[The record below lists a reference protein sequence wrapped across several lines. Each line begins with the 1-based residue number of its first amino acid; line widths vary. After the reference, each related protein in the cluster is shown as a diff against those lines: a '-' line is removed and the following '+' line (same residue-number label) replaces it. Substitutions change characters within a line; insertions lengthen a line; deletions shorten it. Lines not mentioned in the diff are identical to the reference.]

1 MKANIPIRPDG
12 SVEVT
17 YPTKDIN
24 AIPYDLVEQIIN
36 SDATREDFNISDGV
50 NVYNYNTE
58 KGSYQLITVNK

>member
-1 MKANIPIRPDG
+1 MKASVLIRPDG

-50 NVYNYNTE
+50 NVHTYNTE
-58 KGSYQLITVNK
+58 NGWYQLITVNK